1 MGALF
6 IPPVNEPVQHEQIMV
21 HGRIFD
27 AEVKCKSTGNR
38 ARSIQGGRIVFF
50 LMSEKSG
57 IDGMEDCAVSCYEDG
72 KWTLKCPEE
81 DDEACIAQTY
91 FINHWN
97 YERNKKQEK

>member
-6 IPPVNEPVQHEQIMV
+6 IAPGNDSVHHEQIV
-21 HGRIFD
+21 INGRIFD
-27 AEVKCKSTGNR
+27 AEVKCKSIGNR

-57 IDGMEDCAVSCYEDG
+57 FDGVEDCAISCYDNGE
-72 KWTLKCPEE
+72 WTLECPEE

-97 YERNKKQEK
+97 YERNKKEK